1 MIGMV
6 ASIGWPFSPWHEPQT
21 CNFASTASA
30 AAAGAPSAATM
41 TSVPKKV
48 ERWLLSMFP
57 PGVVRVPAVP
67 LTRST
72 RWNQPKTCRS
82 QACDASRLG
91 PLGLSCTW
99 EPTQFSPPPLAPA
112 SGGGEKKASLQ
123 LPHLSGPQR
132 AEALRR
138 NFGSPQG
145 LGEREER
152 GIERLVGQLEG
163 AVMVGERD
171 FGAAIDQ
178 RLHGLGWV
186 HVLVAHEPA
195 RLVGSDRQNS
205 QSDRSV
211 ALARSAEM

>member
-82 QACDASRLG
+82 QACDASRSAS
-91 PLGLSCTW
+91 PDPSCTY
-99 EPTQFSPPPLAPA
+99 EPTQFLPPAC
-112 SGGGEKKASLQ
+112 GRGKKKASLQ

-132 AEALRR
+132 AETLRR
-138 NFGSPQG
+138 NFGSLQG

-163 AVMVGERD
+163 AVMVAEPD
-171 FGAAIDQ
+171 LCAAIDQ
-178 RLHGLGWV
+178 RLHRLGGI

-195 RLVGSDRQNS
+195 RLVGSDR
-205 QSDRSV
+205 
-211 ALARSAEM
+211 

>member
-1 MIGMV
+1 MTGMV

-21 CNFASTASA
+21 CNFASMAS
-30 AAAGAPSAATM
+30 
-41 TSVPKKV
+41 
-48 ERWLLSMFP
+48 
-57 PGVVRVPAVP
+57 PA
-67 LTRST
+67 
-72 RWNQPKTCRS
+72 C
-82 QACDASRLG
+82 
-91 PLGLSCTW
+91 
-99 EPTQFSPPPLAPA
+99 PA

-211 ALARSAEM
+211 ALA